1 VSHLPSLDAVGQ
13 HRSSNPPLEYANASE
28 APMKKPTTAFT
39 PEKRERL
46 RLLIEEKAIRVG
58 EFRLSSRRSWWHA
71 LATWLRRGR

>member
-1 VSHLPSLDAVGQ
+1 
-13 HRSSNPPLEYANASE
+13 
-28 APMKKPTTAFT
+28 MKKPTTAFT